1 MGKVVF
7 DLKKWTK
14 IPFDLIAELVKV
26 SIGGWLIYRSAI
38 RRKNNLITIKYLYRK
53 LLKAILFSILE
64 SLRWHLS

>member
-38 RRKNNLITIKYLYRK
+38 R
-53 LLKAILFSILE
+53 
-64 SLRWHLS
+64 